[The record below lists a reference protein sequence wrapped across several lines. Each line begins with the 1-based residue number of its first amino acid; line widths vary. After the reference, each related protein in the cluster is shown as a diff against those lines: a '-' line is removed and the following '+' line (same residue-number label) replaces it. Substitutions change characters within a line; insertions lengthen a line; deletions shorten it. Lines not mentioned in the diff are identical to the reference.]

1 MNDQI
6 MLMEELA
13 FDEILEPED
22 EIRGKLQAKVTMI
35 QTMMKLLVLPLKLFL
50 IRVGINSD

>member
-6 MLMEELA
+6 MMMEELA

-22 EIRGKLQAKVTMI
+22 EIRGKLQAKVTVI

-50 IRVGINSD
+50 IRVGVNFD

>member
-6 MLMEELA
+6 MMMEELA

-22 EIRGKLQAKVTMI
+22 EIRGKLQAKVTVI

-50 IRVGINSD
+50 IRVGINFD

>member
-6 MLMEELA
+6 MMMEELA

-50 IRVGINSD
+50 IRVGVNFD

>member
-6 MLMEELA
+6 MMMEELA